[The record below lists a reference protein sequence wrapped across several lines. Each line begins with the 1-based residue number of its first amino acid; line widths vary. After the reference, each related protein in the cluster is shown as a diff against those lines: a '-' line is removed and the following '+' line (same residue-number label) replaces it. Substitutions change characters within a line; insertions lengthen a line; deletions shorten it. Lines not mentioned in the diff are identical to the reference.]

1 MKPFSVKYGVYLAL
15 FISCVGLAGCAQVQ
29 PWQRGVLAKPQM
41 ALNPHPL
48 QSSIRAHNLSSREAA
63 ANINSSG
70 SGGGCGC
77 Y

>member
-1 MKPFSVKYGVYLAL
+1 MYLAL
-15 FISCVGLAGCAQVQ
+15 IITCAGLTGCAQVQ
-29 PWQRGVLAKPQM
+29 PWERNVLAKPQM

-48 QSSIRAHNLSSREAA
+48 QSTIRTHNLSSREAA
-63 ANINSSG
+63 AIVNSSG